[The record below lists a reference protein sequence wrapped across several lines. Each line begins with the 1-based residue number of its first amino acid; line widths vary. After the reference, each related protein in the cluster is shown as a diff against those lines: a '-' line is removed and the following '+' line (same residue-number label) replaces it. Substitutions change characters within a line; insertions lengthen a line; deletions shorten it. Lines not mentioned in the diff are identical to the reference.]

1 MLKKGCFSGCI
12 QNVPKSVGG
21 TLGPDGKMRT
31 GEATTNSPSP
41 PAPMS
46 FVACDL
52 PQKPSIWAAM
62 KRPLEKLWPMA
73 IIFASLA
80 KRHPVTQGHPR

>member
-31 GEATTNSPSP
+31 GEATTNWGGARISPY
-41 PAPMS
+41 
-46 FVACDL
+46 
-52 PQKPSIWAAM
+52 
-62 KRPLEKLWPMA
+62 
-73 IIFASLA
+73 
-80 KRHPVTQGHPR
+80 